1 MLFDFFLLN
10 YIMTYYITLMKELIY
25 YKYKKIMI
33 ESKEYTEIINI
44 IENQRWDKLKY
55 ILSNM
60 HAAEVVDIIRILDND
75 KNRSIV
81 FRLLSREMSAYVFS
95 ELEIEEQEKIIASI
109 NDNEIKELIHEMSPD
124 DRTSLFEELPA
135 EITKKIFS
143 LMGETDLNI
152 TRQLLGYP
160 EDSIGR
166 IMTPEY
172 IDVFPDYT
180 VKQNLEYIR
189 KHGKDSETF
198 EVIYVVDKDETL
210 LGYILLKD
218 LLFSKP
224 DEKIE
229 ELMHTDVI
237 YLSVYS
243 DQEEAVR
250 VGRKYDLLYIPVV
263 DSKNALIGIVTIDD
277 IFDISEEEDTEDFH
291 KLGAISVDDDFD
303 GNIKQANPLVLYKRR
318 ISWLFILV
326 FVNIV
331 SGYVIGLFEETIS
344 QYVSLI
350 FFLPLLID
358 SAGNAGAQS
367 STLIIRS
374 LSVGDVKKSDWLFM
388 LGKEILVSTILGFTM
403 SLAVS
408 IIAIFRGGLMIA
420 LVVSLSMIL
429 VVVIGSL
436 IGLCL
441 PFLFVKLKKDPT
453 TSSVPL
459 VTSICDISGTAIYLL
474 LATTILTKFTV

>member
-1 MLFDFFLLN
+1 MVEN
-10 YIMTYYITLMKELIY
+10 
-25 YKYKKIMI
+25 
-33 ESKEYTEIINI
+33 KEYTEIINI

-55 ILSNM
+55 LLASM
-60 HAAEVVDIIRILDND
+60 HAAEIVDIIRILDSD

-95 ELEIEEQEKIIASI
+95 ELEPEEQEKIIISI
-109 NDNEIKELIHEMSPD
+109 NENELKELIHEMSPD
-124 DRTSLFEELPA
+124 DRTSLFEELPSD
-135 EITKKIFS
+135 ITKKIFS
-143 LMGETDLNI
+143 LMGEKDLNI

-172 IDVFPDYT
+172 IDVLPDYT
-180 VKQNLEYIR
+180 VKQTLEYIR
-189 KHGKDSETF
+189 KYGKDSETF
-198 EVIYVVDKDETL
+198 EVIYVVQKDDTL
-210 LGYILLKD
+210 IGYILLKD
-218 LLFSKP
+218 LLFASQ
-224 DEKIE
+224 DDKIE
-229 ELMHTDVI
+229 DLMHTDII

-277 IFDISEEEDTEDFH
+277 TFDIAEEEDTEDFH
-291 KLGAISVDDDFD
+291 KLGAISIDDDFD
-303 GNIKQANPLVLYKRR
+303 SNIKQANPIVLYKRR
-318 ISWLFILV
+318 IFWLFVLV

-331 SGYVIGLFEETIS
+331 SGYVIGMFEETIS
-344 QYVSLI
+344 KYVSLI

-388 LGKEILVSTILGFTM
+388 LGKEILVSTTLGLTM
-403 SLAVS
+403 SVAVS
-408 IIAIFRGGLMIA
+408 LIAVFRGGLIIA

-441 PFLFVKLKKDPT
+441 PFLFVKFKKDPT

-474 LATTILTKFTV
+474 LATTILSNFSK

>member
-1 MLFDFFLLN
+1 MVEN
-10 YIMTYYITLMKELIY
+10 
-25 YKYKKIMI
+25 
-33 ESKEYTEIINI
+33 KEYTEIINI

-55 ILSNM
+55 LLSGM
-60 HAAEVVDIIRILDND
+60 HAAEIVDIIRILESD

-81 FRLLSREMSAYVFS
+81 FRLLSREMAAYVFS
-95 ELEIEEQEKIIASI
+95 ELEPEEQEKIIISM
-109 NDNEIKELIHEMSPD
+109 NENELKELIHEMSPD
-124 DRTSLFEELPA
+124 DRTSLFEELPSD
-135 EITKKIFS
+135 ITKKIFS
-143 LMGETDLNI
+143 LMGEKDLNI

-172 IDVFPDYT
+172 IDVLPDYT
-180 VKQNLEYIR
+180 VRQTLEYIR
-189 KHGKDSETF
+189 KYGKDSETF
-198 EVIYVVDKDETL
+198 EVIYVVQKDDTL
-210 LGYILLKD
+210 IGYILLKD
-218 LLFSKP
+218 LLFASQ
-224 DEKIE
+224 DDKIE
-229 ELMHTDVI
+229 DLMHTDII

-243 DQEEAVR
+243 DQEEAVK

-277 IFDISEEEDTEDFH
+277 IFDIAEEEDTEDFH
-291 KLGAISVDDDFD
+291 KLGAISIDDDFD
-303 GNIKQANPLVLYKRR
+303 SNIKQADPIVLYKRR

-331 SGYVIGLFEETIS
+331 SGYVIGMFEETIS
-344 QYVSLI
+344 RYVSLI

-388 LGKEILVSTILGFTM
+388 LGKEILVSTTLGLTM
-403 SLAVS
+403 SAAVAL
-408 IIAIFRGGLMIA
+408 IAVFRGGLIIA
-420 LVVSLSMIL
+420 LVVSISMIL

-441 PFLFVKLKKDPT
+441 PFLFVKFKKDPT

-474 LATTILTKFTV
+474 LATTILAHFSK

>member
-1 MLFDFFLLN
+1 MSEN
-10 YIMTYYITLMKELIY
+10 
-25 YKYKKIMI
+25 
-33 ESKEYTEIINI
+33 KEYTEIINV

-55 ILSNM
+55 LLSNM
-60 HAAEVVDIIRILDND
+60 HAAEIVDIIRILDGD
-75 KNRSIV
+75 RNRSIV
-81 FRLLSREMSAYVFS
+81 FRLLSRETAAYVFS
-95 ELEIEEQEKIIASI
+95 ELETEEQEKIIVSM
-109 NDNEIKELIHEMSPD
+109 NENELKELIHEMSPD

-135 EITKKIFS
+135 DITKKIFS
-143 LMGETDLNI
+143 LMGENDLNI

-160 EDSIGR
+160 EYSIGR

-172 IDVFPDYT
+172 IDVYPDYS
-180 VKQNLEYIR
+180 VKQTLEYIR
-189 KHGKDSETF
+189 KYGKDSETF
-198 EVIYVVDKDETL
+198 EVIYIVDKDGTL

-218 LLFSKP
+218 LLFASHN
-224 DEKIE
+224 EKIE
-229 ELMHTDVI
+229 NLMHTDII

-277 IFDISEEEDTEDFH
+277 IFDIAKKEDTEDFH
-291 KLGAISVDDDFD
+291 KLGAISVDNDFD
-303 GNIKQANPLVLYKRR
+303 GNIKQANPLILYKKR
-318 ISWLFILV
+318 ILWLFILV
-326 FVNIV
+326 FVNII

-344 QYVSLI
+344 RYVSLI

-374 LSVGDVKKSDWLFM
+374 LSVGDVKNTDWLFM
-388 LGKEILVSTILGFTM
+388 LGKEALVSVVLGITM
-403 SLAVS
+403 SIAVS
-408 IIAIFRGGLMIA
+408 LIAVFRGGLIIA
-420 LVVSLSMIL
+420 FAVSISMIL

-459 VTSICDISGTAIYLL
+459 VASICDIIGTAIYLL
-474 LATTILTKFTV
+474 ISAAILNR

>member
-1 MLFDFFLLN
+1 MVEN
-10 YIMTYYITLMKELIY
+10 
-25 YKYKKIMI
+25 
-33 ESKEYTEIINI
+33 KEYTEIINI

-55 ILSNM
+55 LLASM
-60 HAAEVVDIIRILDND
+60 HAAEIVDIIRILDSD

-95 ELEIEEQEKIIASI
+95 ELEPEEQEKIIISI
-109 NDNEIKELIHEMSPD
+109 NENELKELIHEMSPD
-124 DRTSLFEELPA
+124 DRTSLFEELPSD
-135 EITKKIFS
+135 ITKKIFS
-143 LMGETDLNI
+143 LMGEKDLNI

-172 IDVFPDYT
+172 IDVLPDYT
-180 VKQNLEYIR
+180 VKQTLEYIR
-189 KHGKDSETF
+189 KYGKDSETF
-198 EVIYVVDKDETL
+198 EVIYVVQKDDTL
-210 LGYILLKD
+210 IGYILLKD
-218 LLFSKP
+218 LLFASQ
-224 DEKIE
+224 DDKIE
-229 ELMHTDVI
+229 DLMHTDII

-277 IFDISEEEDTEDFH
+277 IFDIAEEEDTEDFH
-291 KLGAISVDDDFD
+291 KLGAISIDDDFD
-303 GNIKQANPLVLYKRR
+303 SNIKQANPIVLYKRR
-318 ISWLFILV
+318 IFWLFVLV

-331 SGYVIGLFEETIS
+331 SGYVIGMFEETIS
-344 QYVSLI
+344 KYVSLI

-388 LGKEILVSTILGFTM
+388 LGKEILVSTTLGLTM
-403 SLAVS
+403 SVAVS
-408 IIAIFRGGLMIA
+408 LIAVFRGGLIIA

-441 PFLFVKLKKDPT
+441 PFLFVKFKKDPT

-474 LATTILTKFTV
+474 LATTILSNFSK

>member
-1 MLFDFFLLN
+1 
-10 YIMTYYITLMKELIY
+10 
-25 YKYKKIMI
+25 MI

-55 ILSNM
+55 LLASM

-109 NDNEIKELIHEMSPD
+109 NDNEIKDLIHEMSPD

-143 LMGETDLNI
+143 LMGEKDLNI

-172 IDVFPDYT
+172 IDVLPDYT
-180 VKQNLEYIR
+180 VKQTLEYIR
-189 KHGKDSETF
+189 KYGKDSETF
-198 EVIYVVDKDETL
+198 EVIYVVQKDDTL
-210 LGYILLKD
+210 IGYILLKD
-218 LLFSKP
+218 LLFASQ
-224 DEKIE
+224 DDKIE
-229 ELMHTDVI
+229 DLMHTDII

-277 IFDISEEEDTEDFH
+277 IFDIAEEEDTEDFH
-291 KLGAISVDDDFD
+291 KLGAISIDDDFD
-303 GNIKQANPLVLYKRR
+303 SNIKQANPFILYKRR
-318 ISWLFILV
+318 IFWLFVLV

-331 SGYVIGLFEETIS
+331 SGYVIGMFEETIS
-344 QYVSLI
+344 RYVSLI

-388 LGKEILVSTILGFTM
+388 LGKEILVSTTLGLTM
-403 SLAVS
+403 SVAVS
-408 IIAIFRGGLMIA
+408 LIAIFRGGLIIA

-441 PFLFVKLKKDPT
+441 PFLFVKFKKDPT

-474 LATTILTKFTV
+474 LATTILTNFSK

>member
-1 MLFDFFLLN
+1 MVEN
-10 YIMTYYITLMKELIY
+10 
-25 YKYKKIMI
+25 
-33 ESKEYTEIINI
+33 KEYTEIINI

-55 ILSNM
+55 LLASM
-60 HAAEVVDIIRILDND
+60 HAAEIVDVIRILDSD

-95 ELEIEEQEKIIASI
+95 ELEPEEQEKIIISM
-109 NDNEIKELIHEMSPD
+109 NENELKELIHEMSPD
-124 DRTSLFEELPA
+124 DRTSLFEELPSD
-135 EITKKIFS
+135 ITKKIFS
-143 LMGETDLNI
+143 LMGEKDLNI

-172 IDVFPDYT
+172 IDVLPDYT
-180 VKQNLEYIR
+180 VKQTLEYIR
-189 KHGKDSETF
+189 KYGKDSETF
-198 EVIYVVDKDETL
+198 EVIYVVQKDDTL
-210 LGYILLKD
+210 IGYILLKD
-218 LLFSKP
+218 LLFASQ
-224 DEKIE
+224 DDKIE
-229 ELMHTDVI
+229 DLMHTDI
-237 YLSVYS
+237 ICLSVYS

-277 IFDISEEEDTEDFH
+277 IFDIAEEEDTEDFH
-291 KLGAISVDDDFD
+291 KLGAISIDDDFD
-303 GNIKQANPLVLYKRR
+303 SNIKQANPIVLYKRR
-318 ISWLFILV
+318 IFWLFVLV
-326 FVNIV
+326 FVNII
-331 SGYVIGLFEETIS
+331 SGYVIGMFEETIS
-344 QYVSLI
+344 KYVSLI

-388 LGKEILVSTILGFTM
+388 LGKEILVSTTLGLTM
-403 SLAVS
+403 SIAVS
-408 IIAIFRGGLMIA
+408 LIAIFRGGLIIA

-441 PFLFVKLKKDPT
+441 PFLFVKFKKDPT

-474 LATTILTKFTV
+474 LATTILTNFSK

>member
-1 MLFDFFLLN
+1 MVEN
-10 YIMTYYITLMKELIY
+10 
-25 YKYKKIMI
+25 
-33 ESKEYTEIINI
+33 KEYTEIINI

-55 ILSNM
+55 LLASM
-60 HAAEVVDIIRILDND
+60 HAAEIVDVIRILDSD

-95 ELEIEEQEKIIASI
+95 ELEPEEQEKIIISM
-109 NDNEIKELIHEMSPD
+109 NENELKELIHEMSPD
-124 DRTSLFEELPA
+124 DRTSLFEELPSD
-135 EITKKIFS
+135 ITKKIFS
-143 LMGETDLNI
+143 LMGEKDLNI
-152 TRQLLGYP
+152 TRQLLRYP

-172 IDVFPDYT
+172 VDVLPDYT
-180 VKQNLEYIR
+180 VKQTLEYIR
-189 KHGKDSETF
+189 KYGKDSETF
-198 EVIYVVDKDETL
+198 EVIYVVQKDDTL
-210 LGYILLKD
+210 IGYILLKD
-218 LLFSKP
+218 LLFASQ
-224 DEKIE
+224 DDKIE
-229 ELMHTDVI
+229 DLMHTDII

-277 IFDISEEEDTEDFH
+277 IFDIAEEEDTEDFH
-291 KLGAISVDDDFD
+291 KLGAISIDDDFD
-303 GNIKQANPLVLYKRR
+303 SNIKQANPIVLYKRR
-318 ISWLFILV
+318 IFWLFVLV

-331 SGYVIGLFEETIS
+331 SGYVIGMFEETIS
-344 QYVSLI
+344 RYVSLI

-388 LGKEILVSTILGFTM
+388 LGKEILVSTTLGLTM
-403 SLAVS
+403 SIAVS
-408 IIAIFRGGLMIA
+408 LIAIFRGGLIIA

-441 PFLFVKLKKDPT
+441 PFLFVKFKKDPT
-453 TSSVPL
+453 ISSVPL

-474 LATTILTKFTV
+474 LATTILTNFSK

>member
-1 MLFDFFLLN
+1 MVEN
-10 YIMTYYITLMKELIY
+10 
-25 YKYKKIMI
+25 
-33 ESKEYTEIINI
+33 KEYTEIINI

-55 ILSNM
+55 LLASM
-60 HAAEVVDIIRILDND
+60 HAAEIVDVIRILDSD

-95 ELEIEEQEKIIASI
+95 ELEPEEQEKIIISM
-109 NDNEIKELIHEMSPD
+109 NENELKELIHEMSPD
-124 DRTSLFEELPA
+124 DRTSLFEELPSD
-135 EITKKIFS
+135 ITKKIFS
-143 LMGETDLNI
+143 LMGEKDLNI

-172 IDVFPDYT
+172 VDVLPDYT
-180 VKQNLEYIR
+180 VKQTLEYIR
-189 KHGKDSETF
+189 KYGKDSETF
-198 EVIYVVDKDETL
+198 EVIYVVQKDDTL
-210 LGYILLKD
+210 IGYILLKD
-218 LLFSKP
+218 LLFASQ
-224 DEKIE
+224 DDKIE
-229 ELMHTDVI
+229 DLMHTDI
-237 YLSVYS
+237 ICLSVYS

-277 IFDISEEEDTEDFH
+277 IFDIAEEEDTEDFH
-291 KLGAISVDDDFD
+291 KLGAISIDDDFD
-303 GNIKQANPLVLYKRR
+303 SNIKQANPIVLYKRR
-318 ISWLFILV
+318 IFWLFVLV
-326 FVNIV
+326 FVNII
-331 SGYVIGLFEETIS
+331 SGYVIGMFEETIS
-344 QYVSLI
+344 KYVSLI

-388 LGKEILVSTILGFTM
+388 LGKEILVSTTLGLTM
-403 SLAVS
+403 SIAVS
-408 IIAIFRGGLMIA
+408 LIAIFRGGLIIA

-441 PFLFVKLKKDPT
+441 PFLFVKFKKDPTTSSVKFKKDPT

-474 LATTILTKFTV
+474 LATTILTNFSK

>member
-1 MLFDFFLLN
+1 MVEN
-10 YIMTYYITLMKELIY
+10 
-25 YKYKKIMI
+25 
-33 ESKEYTEIINI
+33 KEYTEIINI

-55 ILSNM
+55 LLAGM
-60 HAAEVVDIIRILDND
+60 HAAEIVDIIRILDTD

-95 ELEIEEQEKIIASI
+95 ELEPEEQEKIIISM
-109 NDNEIKELIHEMSPD
+109 NENELKELIHEMSPD
-124 DRTSLFEELPA
+124 DRTSLFEELPSD
-135 EITKKIFS
+135 ITKKIFS
-143 LMGETDLNI
+143 LMGEKDLNI

-172 IDVFPDYT
+172 VDVLPDYT
-180 VKQNLEYIR
+180 VKQTLEYIR
-189 KHGKDSETF
+189 KYGKDSETF
-198 EVIYVVDKDETL
+198 EVIYVVQKDDTL
-210 LGYILLKD
+210 IGYILLKD
-218 LLFSKP
+218 LLFASQ
-224 DEKIE
+224 DDKIE
-229 ELMHTDVI
+229 DLMHTDII

-277 IFDISEEEDTEDFH
+277 IFDIAEEEDTEDFH
-291 KLGAISVDDDFD
+291 KLGAISIDDDFD
-303 GNIKQANPLVLYKRR
+303 SNIKQANPIVLYKRR
-318 ISWLFILV
+318 IFWLFVLV

-331 SGYVIGLFEETIS
+331 SGYVIGMFEETIS
-344 QYVSLI
+344 RYVSLI

-388 LGKEILVSTILGFTM
+388 LGKEILVSTTLGLTM
-403 SLAVS
+403 SVS
-408 IIAIFRGGLMIA
+408 VSLIAIFRGGLIIA

-441 PFLFVKLKKDPT
+441 PFLFVKFKKDPT

-474 LATTILTKFTV
+474 LATTILTNFSK

>member
-1 MLFDFFLLN
+1 MVEN
-10 YIMTYYITLMKELIY
+10 
-25 YKYKKIMI
+25 
-33 ESKEYTEIINI
+33 KEYTEIINI

-55 ILSNM
+55 LLAGM
-60 HAAEVVDIIRILDND
+60 HAAEIVDIIRILDTD

-95 ELEIEEQEKIIASI
+95 ELEPEEQEKIIISM
-109 NDNEIKELIHEMSPD
+109 NENELKELIHEMSPD
-124 DRTSLFEELPA
+124 DRTSLFEELPSD
-135 EITKKIFS
+135 ITKKIFS
-143 LMGETDLNI
+143 LMGEKDLNI

-172 IDVFPDYT
+172 VDVLPDYT
-180 VKQNLEYIR
+180 VKQTLEYIR
-189 KHGKDSETF
+189 KYGKDSETF
-198 EVIYVVDKDETL
+198 EVIYVVQKDDTL
-210 LGYILLKD
+210 IGYILLKD
-218 LLFSKP
+218 LLFASQ
-224 DEKIE
+224 DDKIE
-229 ELMHTDVI
+229 DLMHTDII

-277 IFDISEEEDTEDFH
+277 IFDIAEEEDTEDFH
-291 KLGAISVDDDFD
+291 KLGAISIDDDFD
-303 GNIKQANPLVLYKRR
+303 SNIKQANPIVLYKRR
-318 ISWLFILV
+318 IFWLFVLV

-331 SGYVIGLFEETIS
+331 SGYVIGMFEETIS
-344 QYVSLI
+344 RYVSLI

-374 LSVGDVKKSDWLFM
+374 LSVGDIKKSDWLFM
-388 LGKEILVSTILGFTM
+388 LGKEILVSTTLGLTM
-403 SLAVS
+403 SVAVS
-408 IIAIFRGGLMIA
+408 LIAIFRGGLIIA

-441 PFLFVKLKKDPT
+441 PFLFVKFKKDPT

-474 LATTILTKFTV
+474 LATTILTNFSK

>member
-1 MLFDFFLLN
+1 MVEN
-10 YIMTYYITLMKELIY
+10 
-25 YKYKKIMI
+25 
-33 ESKEYTEIINI
+33 KEYTEIINI

-55 ILSNM
+55 LLASM
-60 HAAEVVDIIRILDND
+60 HAAEIVDVIRILDSD

-95 ELEIEEQEKIIASI
+95 ELEPEEQEKIIISM
-109 NDNEIKELIHEMSPD
+109 NENELKELIHEMSPD
-124 DRTSLFEELPA
+124 DRTSLFEELPSD
-135 EITKKIFS
+135 ITKKIFS
-143 LMGETDLNI
+143 LMGEKDLNI

-172 IDVFPDYT
+172 VDVLPDYT
-180 VKQNLEYIR
+180 VKQTLEYIR
-189 KHGKDSETF
+189 KYGKDSETF
-198 EVIYVVDKDETL
+198 EVIYVVQKDDTL
-210 LGYILLKD
+210 IGYILLKD
-218 LLFSKP
+218 LLFASQ
-224 DEKIE
+224 DDKIE
-229 ELMHTDVI
+229 DLMHTDII

-277 IFDISEEEDTEDFH
+277 IFDIAEEEDTEDFH
-291 KLGAISVDDDFD
+291 KLGAISIDDDFD
-303 GNIKQANPLVLYKRR
+303 SNIKQANPIVLYKRR
-318 ISWLFILV
+318 IFWLFVLV

-331 SGYVIGLFEETIS
+331 SGYVIGMFEETIS
-344 QYVSLI
+344 RYVSLI

-388 LGKEILVSTILGFTM
+388 LGKEILVSTTLGLTM
-403 SLAVS
+403 SIAVS
-408 IIAIFRGGLMIA
+408 LIAIFRGGLIIA

-441 PFLFVKLKKDPT
+441 PFLFVKFKKDPT

-474 LATTILTKFTV
+474 LATTILTNFSK

>member
-1 MLFDFFLLN
+1 MSEN
-10 YIMTYYITLMKELIY
+10 
-25 YKYKKIMI
+25 
-33 ESKEYTEIINI
+33 KEYTEIINV

-55 ILSNM
+55 LLSNM
-60 HAAEVVDIIRILDND
+60 HAAEIVDIIRILDGD
-75 KNRSIV
+75 RNRSIV
-81 FRLLSREMSAYVFS
+81 FRLLSRETAAYVFS
-95 ELEIEEQEKIIASI
+95 ELETEEQEKIIVSM
-109 NDNEIKELIHEMSPD
+109 NENELKELIHEMSPD

-135 EITKKIFS
+135 DITKKIFS
-143 LMGETDLNI
+143 LMGENDLNI

-160 EDSIGR
+160 EYSIGR

-172 IDVFPDYT
+172 IDVYPDYS
-180 VKQNLEYIR
+180 VKQTLEYIR
-189 KHGKDSETF
+189 KYGKDSETF
-198 EVIYVVDKDETL
+198 EVIYIVDKDGTL

-218 LLFSKP
+218 LLFASHN
-224 DEKIE
+224 EKIE
-229 ELMHTDVI
+229 NLMHTDII

-277 IFDISEEEDTEDFH
+277 IFDIAEKEDTEDFH
-291 KLGAISVDDDFD
+291 KLGAISVDNDFD
-303 GNIKQANPLVLYKRR
+303 GNIKQANPLILYKKR
-318 ISWLFILV
+318 ILWLFILV
-326 FVNIV
+326 FVNII

-344 QYVSLI
+344 RYVSLI

-374 LSVGDVKKSDWLFM
+374 LSVGDVKNTDWLFM
-388 LGKEILVSTILGFTM
+388 LGKEALVSVVLGITM
-403 SLAVS
+403 SIAVS
-408 IIAIFRGGLMIA
+408 LIAVFRGGLIIA
-420 LVVSLSMIL
+420 FAVSISMIL

-459 VTSICDISGTAIYLL
+459 VAL
-474 LATTILTKFTV
+474 V

>member
-1 MLFDFFLLN
+1 MVEN
-10 YIMTYYITLMKELIY
+10 
-25 YKYKKIMI
+25 
-33 ESKEYTEIINI
+33 KEYTEIINI

-55 ILSNM
+55 LLASM
-60 HAAEVVDIIRILDND
+60 HAAEIVDVIRILDSD

-95 ELEIEEQEKIIASI
+95 ELEPEEQEKIIISM
-109 NDNEIKELIHEMSPD
+109 NENELKELIHEMSPD
-124 DRTSLFEELPA
+124 DRTSLFEELPSD
-135 EITKKIFS
+135 ITKKIFS
-143 LMGETDLNI
+143 LMGEKDLNI

-172 IDVFPDYT
+172 VDVLPDYT
-180 VKQNLEYIR
+180 VKQTLEYIR
-189 KHGKDSETF
+189 KYGKDSETF
-198 EVIYVVDKDETL
+198 EVIYVVQKDDTL
-210 LGYILLKD
+210 IGYILLKD
-218 LLFSKP
+218 LLFASQ
-224 DEKIE
+224 DDKIE
-229 ELMHTDVI
+229 DLMHTDII

-277 IFDISEEEDTEDFH
+277 IFDIAEEEDTEDFH
-291 KLGAISVDDDFD
+291 KLGAISIDDDFD
-303 GNIKQANPLVLYKRR
+303 SNIKQANPIVLYKRR
-318 ISWLFILV
+318 IFWLFVLV

-331 SGYVIGLFEETIS
+331 SGYVIGMFEETIS
-344 QYVSLI
+344 KYVSLI

-388 LGKEILVSTILGFTM
+388 LGKEILVSTTLGLTM
-403 SLAVS
+403 SVAVS
-408 IIAIFRGGLMIA
+408 LIAIFRGGLIIA

-441 PFLFVKLKKDPT
+441 PFLFVKFKKDPT

-474 LATTILTKFTV
+474 LATTILTNFSK

>member
-1 MLFDFFLLN
+1 MLEN
-10 YIMTYYITLMKELIY
+10 
-25 YKYKKIMI
+25 
-33 ESKEYTEIINI
+33 KEYTEIINI

-55 ILSNM
+55 LLCEM
-60 HAAEVVDIIRILDND
+60 HAAEIVDIIRILDND
-75 KNRSIV
+75 RDRSIV
-81 FRLLSREMSAYVFS
+81 FRLLSRESAAYVFS
-95 ELEIEEQEKIIASI
+95 ELETEEQEKIIVSM
-109 NDNEIKELIHEMSPD
+109 NDNELKELIHDMSPD
-124 DRTSLFEELPA
+124 DRTSLFEEIPA
-135 EITKKIFS
+135 DITKKIFS
-143 LMGETDLNI
+143 LMGEQDLNI
-152 TRQLLGYP
+152 TRQLLVYP

-172 IDVFPDYT
+172 IDVEPDYT
-180 VKQNLEYIR
+180 VKQTLDYIR

-198 EVIYVVDKDETL
+198 EVIYVVNKEGTL
-210 LGYILLKD
+210 IGYILLKD
-218 LLFSKP
+218 LLFASQ
-224 DEKIE
+224 DDKIE
-229 ELMHTDVI
+229 SLMHTDII

-277 IFDISEEEDTEDFH
+277 IFDIAEEEDTEDFH
-291 KLGAISVDDDFD
+291 KLGAISIDDDFD
-303 GNIKQANPLVLYKRR
+303 SNIKQANPFILYKRR

-331 SGYVIGLFEETIS
+331 SGYVIGMFEETIS

-388 LGKEILVSTILGFTM
+388 LGKEILVSAILGLTM
-403 SLAVS
+403 SAAVS
-408 IIAIFRGGLMIA
+408 LIAIFRGGYMIA
-420 LVVSLSMIL
+420 LVVSLAMIL
-429 VVVIGSL
+429 VVIIGSL

-441 PFLFVKLKKDPT
+441 PFLFVKFKKDPT

-474 LATTILTKFTV
+474 LATIILSRFTN

>member
-1 MLFDFFLLN
+1 MVEN
-10 YIMTYYITLMKELIY
+10 
-25 YKYKKIMI
+25 
-33 ESKEYTEIINI
+33 KEYTEIINI

-55 ILSNM
+55 LLASM
-60 HAAEVVDIIRILDND
+60 HAAEIVDVIRILDSD

-95 ELEIEEQEKIIASI
+95 ELEPEEQEKIIISM
-109 NDNEIKELIHEMSPD
+109 NENELKELIHEMSPD
-124 DRTSLFEELPA
+124 DRTSLFEELPSD
-135 EITKKIFS
+135 ITKKIFS
-143 LMGETDLNI
+143 LMGEKDLNI

-172 IDVFPDYT
+172 IDVLPDYT
-180 VKQNLEYIR
+180 VKQTLEYIR
-189 KHGKDSETF
+189 KYGKDSETF
-198 EVIYVVDKDETL
+198 EVIYVVQKDDTL
-210 LGYILLKD
+210 IGYILLKD
-218 LLFSKP
+218 LLFASQ
-224 DEKIE
+224 DDKIE
-229 ELMHTDVI
+229 DLMHTDII

-277 IFDISEEEDTEDFH
+277 IFDIAEEEDTEDFH
-291 KLGAISVDDDFD
+291 KLGAISIDDDFD
-303 GNIKQANPLVLYKRR
+303 SNIKQANPIVLYKRR
-318 ISWLFILV
+318 IFWLFVLV
-326 FVNIV
+326 FVNII
-331 SGYVIGLFEETIS
+331 SGYVIGMFEETIS
-344 QYVSLI
+344 KYVSLI

-388 LGKEILVSTILGFTM
+388 LGKEILVSTTLGLTM
-403 SLAVS
+403 SIAVS
-408 IIAIFRGGLMIA
+408 LIAIFRGGLIIA

-441 PFLFVKLKKDPT
+441 PFLFVKFKKDPT

-474 LATTILTKFTV
+474 LAATILTNFSK

>member
-1 MLFDFFLLN
+1 MVEN
-10 YIMTYYITLMKELIY
+10 
-25 YKYKKIMI
+25 
-33 ESKEYTEIINI
+33 KEYTEIINI

-55 ILSNM
+55 LLASM
-60 HAAEVVDIIRILDND
+60 HAAEIVDIIRILDSD

-95 ELEIEEQEKIIASI
+95 ELEPEEQEKIIISI
-109 NDNEIKELIHEMSPD
+109 NENELKELIHEMSPD
-124 DRTSLFEELPA
+124 DRTSLFEELPSD
-135 EITKKIFS
+135 ITKKIFS
-143 LMGETDLNI
+143 LMGEKDLNI

-172 IDVFPDYT
+172 IDVLPDYT
-180 VKQNLEYIR
+180 VKQTLEYIR
-189 KHGKDSETF
+189 KYGKDSETF
-198 EVIYVVDKDETL
+198 EVIYVVQKDDTL
-210 LGYILLKD
+210 IGYILLKD
-218 LLFSKP
+218 LLFANQ
-224 DEKIE
+224 DDKIE
-229 ELMHTDVI
+229 DLMHTDII

-277 IFDISEEEDTEDFH
+277 IFDIAEEEDTEDFH
-291 KLGAISVDDDFD
+291 KLGAISIDDDFD
-303 GNIKQANPLVLYKRR
+303 SNIKQANPIVLYKRR
-318 ISWLFILV
+318 IFWLFVLV

-331 SGYVIGLFEETIS
+331 SGYVIGMFEETIS
-344 QYVSLI
+344 KYVSLI

-388 LGKEILVSTILGFTM
+388 LGKEILVSTTLGLTM
-403 SLAVS
+403 SVAVS
-408 IIAIFRGGLMIA
+408 LIAVFRGGLIIA

-441 PFLFVKLKKDPT
+441 PFLFVKFKKDPT

-474 LATTILTKFTV
+474 LATTILSNFSK

>member
-1 MLFDFFLLN
+1 MVEN
-10 YIMTYYITLMKELIY
+10 
-25 YKYKKIMI
+25 
-33 ESKEYTEIINI
+33 KEYTEIINI

-55 ILSNM
+55 LLAGM
-60 HAAEVVDIIRILDND
+60 HAAEIVDIIRILDSD

-95 ELEIEEQEKIIASI
+95 ELEPEEQEKIIISM
-109 NDNEIKELIHEMSPD
+109 NENELKELIHDMSPD
-124 DRTSLFEELPA
+124 DRTSLFEELPSD
-135 EITKKIFS
+135 ITKKIFS
-143 LMGETDLNI
+143 LMGEKDLNI

-172 IDVFPDYT
+172 IDVLPDYT
-180 VKQNLEYIR
+180 VKQTLEYIR
-189 KHGKDSETF
+189 KYGKDSETF
-198 EVIYVVDKDETL
+198 EVIYVVQKDDTL
-210 LGYILLKD
+210 IGYILLKD
-218 LLFSKP
+218 LLFANQY
-224 DEKIE
+224 DKIE
-229 ELMHTDVI
+229 DLMHTDII

-277 IFDISEEEDTEDFH
+277 IFDIAEEEDTEDFH
-291 KLGAISVDDDFD
+291 KLGAISIDDDFD
-303 GNIKQANPLVLYKRR
+303 SNIKQANPIVLYKRR
-318 ISWLFILV
+318 IFWLFVLV

-331 SGYVIGLFEETIS
+331 SGYVIGMFEETIS
-344 QYVSLI
+344 RYVSLI

-388 LGKEILVSTILGFTM
+388 LGKEILVSTALGLTM
-403 SLAVS
+403 SAAVS
-408 IIAIFRGGLMIA
+408 LIAIFRGGLIIA

-441 PFLFVKLKKDPT
+441 PFLFVKFKKDPT

-474 LATTILTKFTV
+474 LATTILANFSK

>member
-1 MLFDFFLLN
+1 MVEN
-10 YIMTYYITLMKELIY
+10 
-25 YKYKKIMI
+25 
-33 ESKEYTEIINI
+33 KEYTEIINI

-55 ILSNM
+55 LLASM
-60 HAAEVVDIIRILDND
+60 HAAEIVDIIRILDSD

-95 ELEIEEQEKIIASI
+95 ELEPEEQEKIIISI
-109 NDNEIKELIHEMSPD
+109 NENELKELIHEMSPD
-124 DRTSLFEELPA
+124 DRTSLFEELPSD
-135 EITKKIFS
+135 ITKKIFS
-143 LMGETDLNI
+143 LMGEKDLNI

-172 IDVFPDYT
+172 IDVLPDYT
-180 VKQNLEYIR
+180 VKQTLEYIR
-189 KHGKDSETF
+189 KYGKDSETF
-198 EVIYVVDKDETL
+198 EVIYVVQKDDTL
-210 LGYILLKD
+210 IGYILLKD
-218 LLFSKP
+218 LLFANQY
-224 DEKIE
+224 DKIE
-229 ELMHTDVI
+229 DLMHTDII

-277 IFDISEEEDTEDFH
+277 IFDIAEEEDTEDFH
-291 KLGAISVDDDFD
+291 KLGAISIDDDFD
-303 GNIKQANPLVLYKRR
+303 SNIKQANPIVLYKRR
-318 ISWLFILV
+318 IFWLFVLV

-331 SGYVIGLFEETIS
+331 SGYVIGMFEETIS
-344 QYVSLI
+344 KYVSLI

-388 LGKEILVSTILGFTM
+388 LGKEILVSTTLGLTM
-403 SLAVS
+403 SVAVS
-408 IIAIFRGGLMIA
+408 LIAVFRGGLIIA

-441 PFLFVKLKKDPT
+441 PFLFVKFKKDPT

-474 LATTILTKFTV
+474 LATTILTNFSK

>member
-1 MLFDFFLLN
+1 MSEN
-10 YIMTYYITLMKELIY
+10 
-25 YKYKKIMI
+25 
-33 ESKEYTEIINI
+33 KEYTEIINV

-55 ILSNM
+55 LLSNM
-60 HAAEVVDIIRILDND
+60 HAAEIVDIIRILDGD
-75 KNRSIV
+75 RNRSIV
-81 FRLLSREMSAYVFS
+81 FRLLSRETAAYVFS
-95 ELEIEEQEKIIASI
+95 ELETEEQEKIIVSM
-109 NDNEIKELIHEMSPD
+109 NENELKELIHEMSPD

-135 EITKKIFS
+135 DITKKIFS
-143 LMGETDLNI
+143 LMGENDLNI

-160 EDSIGR
+160 EYSIGR

-172 IDVFPDYT
+172 IDVYPDYS
-180 VKQNLEYIR
+180 VKQTLEYIR
-189 KHGKDSETF
+189 KYGKDSETF
-198 EVIYVVDKDETL
+198 EVIYIVDKDGTL

-218 LLFSKP
+218 LLFASHN
-224 DEKIE
+224 EKIE
-229 ELMHTDVI
+229 NLMHTDII

-277 IFDISEEEDTEDFH
+277 IFDIAEKEDTEDFH
-291 KLGAISVDDDFD
+291 KLGAISVDNDFD
-303 GNIKQANPLVLYKRR
+303 GNIKQANPLILYKKR
-318 ISWLFILV
+318 ILWLFILV
-326 FVNIV
+326 FVNII

-344 QYVSLI
+344 RYVSLI

-374 LSVGDVKKSDWLFM
+374 LSVGDVKNTDWLFM
-388 LGKEILVSTILGFTM
+388 LGKEALVSVVLGITM
-403 SLAVS
+403 SIAVS
-408 IIAIFRGGLMIA
+408 LIAVFRGGLIIA
-420 LVVSLSMIL
+420 FAVSISMIL

-453 TSSVPL
+453 F
-459 VTSICDISGTAIYLL
+459 CA
-474 LATTILTKFTV
+474 